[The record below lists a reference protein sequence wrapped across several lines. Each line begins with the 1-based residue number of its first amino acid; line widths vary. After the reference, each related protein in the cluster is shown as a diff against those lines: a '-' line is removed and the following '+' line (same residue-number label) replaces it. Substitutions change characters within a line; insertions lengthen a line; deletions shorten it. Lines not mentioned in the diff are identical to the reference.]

1 MKFEVKVILFLSVI
15 FFFISCGNK
24 GRNKTKTSAR
34 VRMDSSLI
42 RIKKRGKLIAAT
54 NFSPINYF
62 IYRGQTLGYEYEM
75 LRRFTAFLG
84 VELEIKIVNDV
95 DSAIAYVNEGKFD
108 VIALGL
114 TVTNDRKKKIL
125 FSSPILQTRQV
136 LVQRSRKFTSGKKQD
151 NFIRN
156 PLDLDGKEIHILKN
170 DMYRRHLLHLEEDL
184 GIRLRIIEHAG
195 FTLEELVDSV
205 AAGKFD
211 YVVCDEHI
219 AKAYQ
224 KFTPH
229 IDLETYLSL
238 PQNIAWGMAK
248 DADSLK
254 TRLDTWLTS
263 FQNTQVSKRI
273 YRKYFRF
280 PLQLYAN
287 QEFHSYKGG
296 KISAYDDIIKAAA
309 RKIPWDWRLLAALI
323 FQESKFNP
331 EAVSWVGAFGLMQLM
346 PETAEKFG
354 VDSLSSDKE
363 QIFAGAD
370 LLHSLDKQWKKRVP
384 DSAQRIHFVLASY
397 NVGTAHVLDAMKLAE
412 KYGKNPQLWKDNV
425 DYFLLNES
433 KPEFYQ
439 DPVVKYG
446 YCRGIEPYLFVKDI
460 INRYREYKTLI
471 RK

>member
-1 MKFEVKVILFLSVI
+1 MKFEVKVILFLGVF
-15 FFFISCGNK
+15 FFFISCGNAE
-24 GRNKTKTSAR
+24 RNKKKTSS
-34 VRMDSSLI
+34 VTHQDSSLI
-42 RIKKRGKLIAAT
+42 RIKKRKKLIAAT

-75 LRRFTAFLG
+75 LRHFTSFLG
-84 VELEIKIVNDV
+84 VELEIKIINDV
-95 DSAIAYVNEGKFD
+95 DSAIANVNKGKYD

-114 TVTNDRKKKIL
+114 TVTNDRKEKML
-125 FSSPILQTRQV
+125 FSAPILQTRQV
-136 LVQRSRKFTSGKKQD
+136 LVQRSRKYGSAKGKD
-151 NFIRN
+151 IFIRN
-156 PLDLDGKEIHILKN
+156 PLELDGKDIHILKN

-184 GIRLRIIEHAG
+184 GIRFNIIEHRD
-195 FTLEELVDSV
+195 FTLEELIDSV

-224 KFTPH
+224 KFTTH

-238 PQNIAWGMAK
+238 PQNIAWGLAK
-248 DADSLK
+248 DADTLK
-254 TRLDTWLTS
+254 KYLDAWLIS

-287 QEFHSYKGG
+287 EEFHSYKGG
-296 KISAYDDIIKAAA
+296 KISAYDDIIRAAA
-309 RKIPWDWRLLAALI
+309 QKIPWDWRLLAALI

-331 EAVSWVGAFGLMQLM
+331 DAVSWVGAFGLMQLM
-346 PETAEKFG
+346 PGTAESLG
-354 VDSLSSDKE
+354 VDSLSSDRE

-370 LLHSLDKQWKKRVP
+370 LLHKLDKQWRKRVP
-384 DSAQRIHFVLASY
+384 DSVQRINFVLASY
-397 NVGTAHVLDAMKLAE
+397 NVGTAHVLDAMSLAQ
-412 KYGKNPQLWKDNV
+412 KYGKNPQIWKDNV

-446 YCRGIEPYLFVKDI
+446 YCRGIEPYRFVKDI